1 MISEATS
8 KIHRYMQ
15 AEYNLVYNQRT
26 YIHSSG
32 SVAHIITD
40 TRHDPSSIYLS
51 VNLNKIMDYLTALN
65 FSDETI
71 LDSVIFTSDG
81 INAFSKSS
89 SKTRDISLSYPFTD
103 LPYIQDFE
111 NSEQNI
117 MVIYEPAPDYLLP
130 FGNASDNT
138 GVISFIAKIY
148 DTNQPA
154 KRIILGYLMINLSL
168 DSILDTY
175 SEIGNSSNGFYYVVN
190 DSGTIIYSNDAPSLG
205 NSFENLD
212 IGEEDTIFNK
222 PVGISGIHVL
232 GVISEKALQEEIHRS
247 IIRMLSI
254 TIAGIAFMVCCIT
267 FLHKHYRR
275 KFRCLAQAMENISQG
290 DFKVRLRADTK
301 DEIGYLSAAF
311 NNMCETLDTYIKK
324 TYVAETSR
332 RTAELYALQAQI
344 NPHFL
349 FNTIESIRM
358 KSLSDGNR
366 DVADMLSKLGN
377 LFRWMIQFN
386 QDIIYLEDE
395 VDYIESYLELQKLRF
410 GEKVQ
415 VLIDVPAA
423 VLYFGIPKFTLQ
435 PIVENAIHHGIG
447 TGTKVLEI
455 SICAAQEGQDMK
467 ILVEDTG
474 RGMDNETL
482 HRLQNHIYGKE
493 RDTKFGVALWNVHT
507 RIQLLFGPPYG
518 LTISSAPYQGTQIT
532 ILLPGQPKKE
542 MEMHVQ
548 DDYC

>member
-1 MISEATS
+1 MKDRIKFWFRNTSIFTRTAILTAATVILVCTLSTACLLSEFSRSIKQKDRLLISEATS

-190 DSGTIIYSNDAPSLG
+190 DSGTIIYSNDATSLG

-267 FLHKHYRR
+267 SVSYTHQMCIRDS
-275 KFRCLAQAMENISQG
+275 CPSIS
-290 DFKVRLRADTK
+290 V
-301 DEIGYLSAAF
+301 
-311 NNMCETLDTYIKK
+311 
-324 TYVAETSR
+324 
-332 RTAELYALQAQI
+332 
-344 NPHFL
+344 
-349 FNTIESIRM
+349 
-358 KSLSDGNR
+358 
-366 DVADMLSKLGN
+366 
-377 LFRWMIQFN
+377 
-386 QDIIYLEDE
+386 
-395 VDYIESYLELQKLRF
+395 
-410 GEKVQ
+410 
-415 VLIDVPAA
+415 
-423 VLYFGIPKFTLQ
+423 
-435 PIVENAIHHGIG
+435 
-447 TGTKVLEI
+447 
-455 SICAAQEGQDMK
+455 
-467 ILVEDTG
+467 
-474 RGMDNETL
+474 
-482 HRLQNHIYGKE
+482 
-493 RDTKFGVALWNVHT
+493 
-507 RIQLLFGPPYG
+507 
-518 LTISSAPYQGTQIT
+518 
-532 ILLPGQPKKE
+532 
-542 MEMHVQ
+542 
-548 DDYC
+548 